1 MKADQV
7 LDDWQRFLNQGD
19 LENIVRLYSD
29 EAILWGTLSSII
41 RDSSKLIGEYFEM
54 LFEKDNLRVDWGTV
68 YPRVYDGF
76 HLYSGTYEFSYTDNK
91 PVILPA
97 RFTFAIGDEKDA
109 SFKILAHHS
118 SLIPGDPGP

>member
-19 LENIVRLYSD
+19 LENIIRLYSD
-29 EAILWGTLSSII
+29 EAILWGTFSNII
-41 RDSSKLIGEYFEM
+41 RDSSKLIGEYFEE

-76 HLYSGTYEFSYTDNK
+76 YLYSGTYEFSYTDNK
-91 PVILPA
+91 LVTLPA
-97 RFTFAIGDEKDA
+97 RFTFAIGHEKDA
-109 SFKILAHHS
+109 VFKILAHHS
-118 SLIPGDPGP
+118 SLIPNDPEL